1 GEVHITATI
10 DGNVKLIFEASIRR
24 YLKLEDSDGISTLPN
39 SEIFKQLALIGYASN
54 SDKLTFQKGHFSPQW
69 SFNFSKMI
77 FEGMVKNL
85 DSRVKDQQSQLSPN
99 THPQA
104 KKVYSTAVIK
114 LIMKVKRLEKIVK
127 SSKARRRVK
136 IVVSNDE
143 DILEDSSKQGR
154 MIEDIDQ
161 DARITLVT
169 PKKATRVHTYSRRR
183 RTISTGSGKVSTAS
197 RIISTADETISTAG
211 VLMPVSTAVV
221 VQEST
226 PSPRATKN
234 KGKAIMTEYELE

>member
-1 GEVHITATI
+1 MLAQGLIQQGEGSTVPVESQHTSSGDLTI
-10 DGNVKLIFEASIRR
+10 SQPLLS
-24 YLKLEDSDGISTLPN
+24 
-39 SEIFKQLALIGYASN
+39 
-54 SDKLTFQKGHFSPQW
+54 SP
-69 SFNFSKMI
+69 
-77 FEGMVKNL
+77 
-85 DSRVKDQQSQLSPN
+85 SR
-99 THPQA
+99 T

-143 DILEDSSKQGR
+143 DILEDYSKQGR

-169 PKKATRVHTYSRRR
+169 PKKVTRVHTYSRRR

-211 VLMPVSTAVV
+211 VLMQVSTAVM

-234 KGKAIMTEYELE
+234 K